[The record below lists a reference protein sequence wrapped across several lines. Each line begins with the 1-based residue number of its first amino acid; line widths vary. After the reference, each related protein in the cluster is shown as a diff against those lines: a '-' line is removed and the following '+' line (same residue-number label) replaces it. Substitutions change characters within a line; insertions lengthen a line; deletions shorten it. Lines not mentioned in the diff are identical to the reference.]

1 MRGREGIIVN
11 WVWYNI
17 ISKKT
22 KRLWNQLEFIWEF
35 YNWLHKKYKKE
46 IKLQKLIDLFPIY
59 IKKNHHDDKNKCKI
73 SKNELF

>member
-1 MRGREGIIVN
+1 MLTGCDIIL
-11 WVWYNI
+11 YLR
-17 ISKKT
+17 
-22 KRLWNQLEFIWEF
+22 RLRDYEKQLEFIWEF